1 MEVIVLAEM
10 SSIYRKGSWTLERQR
25 REMKI
30 IRLIIKEMEFFVN
43 SLCSA
48 KTNLTDLR
56 AWAYLLYKSN
66 EVISDTKVS

>member
-1 MEVIVLAEM
+1 MEFIVLAEM

-30 IRLIIKEMEFFVN
+30 IRLIIKEVKFFVN

-56 AWAYLLYKSN
+56 A
-66 EVISDTKVS
+66 